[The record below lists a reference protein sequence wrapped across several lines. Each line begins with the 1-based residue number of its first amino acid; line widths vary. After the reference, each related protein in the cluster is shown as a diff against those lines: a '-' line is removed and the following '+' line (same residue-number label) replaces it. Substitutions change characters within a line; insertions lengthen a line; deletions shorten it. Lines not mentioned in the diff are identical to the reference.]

1 MSQTYDFYSARAK
14 ESAAEAKAATLDN
27 VRERALRSQA
37 TWKALAD
44 QARAVSPAREER
56 GREGRRARDRI
67 RVNRQLGADATAQPP
82 LASLPEAGT

>member
-44 QARAVSPAREER
+44 QARAVSRQRAKIEAEKAAAREIES
-56 GREGRRARDRI
+56 G
-67 RVNRQLGADATAQPP
+67 LTA
-82 LASLPEAGT
+82 S